1 MNDIPLGLTSLL
13 VVAPTILIA
22 IWLFYMI
29 HIFTEKA
36 ESLLPNSSFVAGIRS
51 TYAHAGLLGKAIR
64 NGVVTL
70 ALMMPHTF
78 ARKGILDLTEAKNFP
93 QGLKRMLFLSW
104 GSAFV
109 FLTAGIILGAYLK
122 HMKSNGI

>member
-1 MNDIPLGLTSLL
+1 
-13 VVAPTILIA
+13 
-22 IWLFYMI
+22 MI

-36 ESLLPNSSFVAGIRS
+36 ESLLPNSSFVTGIRS

-93 QGLKRMLFLSW
+93 QGLKRILFLSW

-109 FLTAGIILGAYLK
+109 FLIAGIVLGAYLK